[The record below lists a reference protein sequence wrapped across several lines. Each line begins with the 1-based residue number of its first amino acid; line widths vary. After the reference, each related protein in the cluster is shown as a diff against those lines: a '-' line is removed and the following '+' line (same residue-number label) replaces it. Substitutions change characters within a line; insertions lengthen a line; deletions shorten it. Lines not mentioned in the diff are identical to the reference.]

1 MYMARE
7 LLIFRHGKSDWDS
20 DAIGD
25 FHRPLARRGRKAVK
39 RMASWLSEQNLL
51 PQQILSSPAERA
63 RQTALRL
70 CRFADIPESR
80 VVWEEAIYAADLGEL
95 LDVLANVPGQHG
107 RIMIVG
113 HNPGLEELVEYLT
126 GEPIEA
132 PSGSPVLPTAALV
145 RLTMPHDWRQLESG
159 CAQLLSVNRPRE
171 LFAKHARHHG

>member
-20 DAIGD
+20 DAIDD

-39 RMASWLSEQNLL
+39 RMAFWLSEQNLL
-51 PQQILSSPAERA
+51 PKRILSSPAVRA

-80 VVWEEAIYAADLGEL
+80 VVWDEAIYSADLEEL
-95 LDVLANVPGQHG
+95 LDVLANAPGQHG

-113 HNPGLEELVEYLT
+113 HNPGLEELVEYLS
-126 GEPIEA
+126 GEPIET
-132 PSGSPVLPTAALV
+132 PPGSPALPTAALV
-145 RLTMPHDWRQLESG
+145 RLTMPYDWTRLESG
-159 CAQLLSVNRPRE
+159 CARLMSVNRPRQ
-171 LFAKHARHHG
+171 LFTKHAR